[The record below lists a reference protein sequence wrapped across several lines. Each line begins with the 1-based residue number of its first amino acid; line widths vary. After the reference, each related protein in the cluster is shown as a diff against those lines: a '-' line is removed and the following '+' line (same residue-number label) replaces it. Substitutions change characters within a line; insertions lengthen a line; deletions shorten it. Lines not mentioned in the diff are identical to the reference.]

1 MNYMR
6 TFKEIMDDYCLDP
19 YSLLLYLL
27 VSISFPST
35 YKFSLI
41 AIVLITIIQFYRLL
55 RNKIDEKYI
64 ITTYFFLLIFSLPFF
79 RSIHSLL
86 LILNIF
92 FSLWFFLKNK
102 QTIHFKN
109 HLSEIIVFVFFII
122 ILINGLINKPILK
135 GLDTYLYLLFYP
147 LLFLFFRKNILK
159 NIIEKSINIYT
170 TTITLSIIY
179 LVVINI
185 INRKLLLST
194 NTYFSEPLGLIH
206 VYYGIYVGLAA
217 TFILWLYVYKNN
229 YLNKKIN
236 LLLFFLFLGIL
247 IYIGARIA
255 LIAVIILISITLYKK
270 ISLKRNKKLI
280 LIGVILTG
288 SLLLSYITIPRARND
303 IKYGKKV
310 YLSIKN
316 NDKEDMIHNSWRNMY
331 QRFLVIDYSVKELKD
346 NFILGIGLFNVKKRI
361 SDKIINDGYIYF
373 KPMNTHN
380 QYLHFLLGLGIIAFL
395 YFLFMLYHFSINYAS
410 LNYFLTFF
418 IIVMMTESVLVR
430 VKGLSLFFLF
440 LLIFSQNSKSN

>member
-1 MNYMR
+1 MR

>member
-1 MNYMR
+1 
-6 TFKEIMDDYCLDP
+6 
-19 YSLLLYLL
+19 
-27 VSISFPST
+27 
-35 YKFSLI
+35 
-41 AIVLITIIQFYRLL
+41 
-55 RNKIDEKYI
+55 
-64 ITTYFFLLIFSLPFF
+64 
-79 RSIHSLL
+79 
-86 LILNIF
+86 LNIF